1 MTLNEIRQQLLVEHG
16 ALRGLAAEADA
27 KARSVQGGDPTALA
41 ELRLVLRRLD
51 EAIQRH
57 NANEELLLRG
67 VIRNLDAWGKEREAL
82 MDEHHRAE
90 HATLVKSLL
99 DCTTLADGDEAA
111 RHAREL
117 IAGVLDHMGREEQE
131 ILHPDVLSD
140 DVVNVSFV
148 G

>member
-1 MTLNEIRQQLLVEHG
+1 MTLNEIRKTLLAEHQD
-16 ALRGLAAEADA
+16 LRGLAADADA
-27 KARSVQGGDPTALA
+27 KARSVQGGDPGALA
-41 ELRLVLRRLD
+41 ELRVVLRHLD
-51 EAIQRH
+51 EAIQLH
-57 NANEELLLRG
+57 NHNEEQLLRG
-67 VIRNLDAWGKEREAL
+67 VIRNLDAWGNEREAL

-99 DCTTLADGDEAA
+99 DCATLADGDQAA
-111 RHAREL
+111 GRARDL
-117 IAGVLDHMGREEQE
+117 IAGVLDHMVREEQE